1 MPKNRKFTPTDIDA
15 IVHLI
20 NTWTHP
26 SISWE
31 DVCSKS
37 ESILGFLP
45 SRQGL
50 NQKDEIL
57 NAFQSKKKCD
67 RNLRETAFRSPSSL
81 AVAGRRISELTAEV
95 ARLKNVNSS
104 LRDRFQMWQYNAHLH
119 GMSQSDLER
128 PLPKI
133 DR

>member
-1 MPKNRKFTPTDIDA
+1 MPKNRKFRREDIDA
-15 IVHLI
+15 IVHVI
-20 NTWTHP
+20 NTWPHP

-31 DVCSKS
+31 DVCCKS
-37 ESILGFLP
+37 EAILGFLP

-50 NQKDEIL
+50 NQKDEISS
-57 NAFQSKKKCD
+57 AFRSKKKFD
-67 RNLRETAFRSPSSL
+67 RNTRLTALPSPSSL
-81 AVAGRRISELTAEV
+81 AVAGRRLDELNEEIN
-95 ARLKNVNSS
+95 RLKSINSA

>member
-1 MPKNRKFTPTDIDA
+1 MPKNRKFRRADIDA
-15 IVHLI
+15 IIHLI
-20 NTWTHP
+20 NTWPHP

-37 ESILGFLP
+37 EPILGFLP

-50 NQKDEIL
+50 SQKDEIL
-57 NAFQSKKKCD
+57 VAFQSKKKCD
-67 RNLRETAFRSPSSL
+67 RNPRETVVRSPSNL

-95 ARLKNVNSS
+95 AKLKSVNSS

>member
-1 MPKNRKFTPTDIDA
+1 MPKNRKFTRSDIDA

-20 NTWTHP
+20 HTWPRP

-31 DVCSKS
+31 DVCCKS
-37 ESILGFLP
+37 EPILGFLP

-57 NAFQSKKKCD
+57 SAFQLKKKGD
-67 RNLRETAFRSPSSL
+67 QTTRETAVRSPSSL

-95 ARLKNVNSS
+95 AKLKIVNSS

-119 GMSQSDLER
+119 GMSQSDLDR